1 MEPEPETVI
10 NLFDSIWFYS
20 QVFKKQSNSSI
31 SSKPETNPDW
41 HNQENSRKPKISSQ
55 LTIHTRS
62 KSDQLIN
69 SIEGLDSDS
78 SSPDSVLFT
87 PRLSELDFSKEIPR
101 AMQVENT
108 CGGLRNRRK
117 KSLSKSL
124 SELEF
129 EELKGFVDLGFVFSE
144 EDKDSSLVEIIPG
157 LQRLGKKMDGKG
169 QEKEG
174 NASEFSVPRPYLS
187 EAWDVFDER
196 KRENQSPLMNWKVP
210 TISNQIDMKDSLKL
224 WAHTVASAIFL
235 RLNCCLLRS
244 IGYAQPYQEK
254 TSWGKE
260 IGWIYGLVMEDI
272 LTGFKMHCRD
282 WRSIYCMPL
291 RPAFKGLASINLSD
305 RLPRWNSISI
315 EDWWRNKQFWVIGCV
330 SAHLFAVFEGFLKML
345 AGLDM
350 NFTVTAK
357 AAEDEEFRELCIVK
371 WTTVLIPPTSILI
384 VNMVGVV
391 AACWFFRCPKQGI

>member
-31 SSKPETNPDW
+31 SSQPETNPDW

-87 PRLSELDFSKEIPR
+87 PRLSEQDFSNEIPR
-101 AMQVENT
+101 ATQVENT

-157 LQRLGKKMDGKG
+157 LQRLGKEMDGKG
-169 QEKEG
+169 REKEG
-174 NASEFSVPRPYLS
+174 NANEFSVPRPYLS

-224 WAHTVASAIFL
+224 WAHTVASAV
-235 RLNCCLLRS
+235 R
-244 IGYAQPYQEK
+244 
-254 TSWGKE
+254 
-260 IGWIYGLVMEDI
+260 
-272 LTGFKMHCRD
+272 
-282 WRSIYCMPL
+282 
-291 RPAFKGLASINLSD
+291 
-305 RLPRWNSISI
+305 
-315 EDWWRNKQFWVIGCV
+315 
-330 SAHLFAVFEGFLKML
+330 
-345 AGLDM
+345 
-350 NFTVTAK
+350 
-357 AAEDEEFRELCIVK
+357 
-371 WTTVLIPPTSILI
+371 
-384 VNMVGVV
+384 
-391 AACWFFRCPKQGI
+391 